1 MAEAAGRTELMQ
13 EVKAFKSS
21 VSEEL
26 AELRD
31 GRITDQVRHARVCHR
46 RAPGASPQSLSA
58 GPRLRSAGAQPL
70 GANGCRVRTD
80 AERWRGA
87 TQAEVRTLRQ
97 ELALTAALP
106 EMVATLSEQVR
117 RLAAKLE
124 ELAPDGETP
133 ENPLLDAV
141 NVLAKRVAGV
151 ERSQAVTDEKVDHA
165 VYQVSGQTLV
175 HSYGWPRPG
184 PQAVG

>member
-1 MAEAAGRTELMQ
+1 MSGP
-13 EVKAFKSS
+13 
-21 VSEEL
+21 
-26 AELRD
+26 
-31 GRITDQVRHARVCHR
+31 
-46 RAPGASPQSLSA
+46 RAPVSLALAWCGWQVEPMDTLLDATHDLSA
-58 GPRLRSAGAQPL
+58 S
-70 GANGCRVRTD
+70 
-80 AERWRGA
+80 A

-124 ELAPDGETP
+124 ELTPDGETP

-141 NVLAKRVAGV
+141 NVLAKRVVGV